1 MSKATL
7 IVVLLFV
14 IAPGSYLVNQA
25 TGEKQETVGE
35 NAWTWNNHAL
45 VLIPEEAQAAI
56 ASHSRYSQFGTF
68 DFPNEE
74 EQVAHAPQE
83 PPNAATLEYCVD
95 WITRTVRP
103 TWVPPDLSSH
113 LIPVKAWANGRDAF
127 VVRYVLNEHAVQII
141 HTRSETTVVVAPLGD
156 ALRKP
161 AEDHAELM
169 RETIVGVL
177 SVAPPARFNS
187 TPAGNVTLGLCQLN
201 RGDMDRDP
209 MRAVWEMDRGP
220 ITGVPAATDGR
231 FVAMRAIKCY
241 GPATP
246 RPPIID
252 KPLFDL
258 PPAPPQED
266 TERQPKLLM
275 PTVKPASEPEDQEN
289 E

>member
-7 IVVLLFV
+7 IGVLLFV

-25 TGEKQETVGE
+25 TGERQETVGE
-35 NAWTWNNHAL
+35 NAWNWNNHAL
-45 VLIPEEAQAAI
+45 VLVPEEAQAAI

-141 HTRSETTVVVAPLGD
+141 HTRSETTVVVAPLRD

-161 AEDHAELM
+161 AEAHAELM
-169 RETIVGVL
+169 RETIVEVL

-187 TPAGNVTLGLCQLN
+187 SPAGNVTLGLCQLN
-201 RGDMDRDP
+201 RGDMDR
-209 MRAVWEMDRGP
+209 GP
-220 ITGVPAATDGR
+220 ILGVPAATDGR
-231 FVAMRAIKCY
+231 FVAMRAIKCF

-246 RPPIID
+246 RPPIINA
-252 KPLFDL
+252 PLFDV

-266 TERQPKLLM
+266 TERQPKLVI
-275 PTVKPASEPEDQEN
+275 PTLEPASEPEDEEN

>member
-7 IVVLLFV
+7 IVVLVFV
-14 IAPGSYLVNQA
+14 IALGSYVVNQA

-35 NAWTWNNHAL
+35 NEWNWNNHAL
-45 VLIPEEAQAAI
+45 LLVPEEARAAI

-83 PPNAATLEYCVD
+83 PPNAATLERCVD

-161 AEDHAELM
+161 AEDHARLM
-169 RETIVGVL
+169 QDTISSVL
-177 SVAPPARFNS
+177 SVPAAVAFTTRVS
-187 TPAGNVTLGLCQLN
+187 QNVTVGRWVVPGRWSADTGELVVFGPTI
-201 RGDMDRDP
+201 MSV
-209 MRAVWEMDRGP
+209 RAV
-220 ITGVPAATDGR
+220 TNGR
-231 FVAMRAIKCY
+231 FVAMEVIKSY

-252 KPLFDL
+252 APLFDA
-258 PPAPPQED
+258 PPPPPQED
-266 TERQPKLLM
+266 TERQPKLVI
-275 PTVKPASEPEDQEN
+275 PTLKPASEPEDQEN